1 MSSRDAEQRVKVHKS
16 ACGLG
21 TSRRK
26 CSIKM
31 EFKIMRMSEYTEKR
45 TRTEPKHI
53 STLRQ
58 RDEEDELAKDMK
70 KN

>member
-1 MSSRDAEQRVKVHKS
+1 
-16 ACGLG
+16 
-21 TSRRK
+21 
-26 CSIKM
+26 
-31 EFKIMRMSEYTEKR
+31 MRTSEYTEKR
-45 TRTEPKHI
+45 TRIEPKNI